1 MSDSPPAA
9 ARTLALLAA
18 GLAAALAGA
27 WAIRE
32 AGLTNAPRT
41 EAATVLAAPRPLPPF
56 ELVRADGRPFDRNAL
71 LGRYTFVFF
80 GYVNCPDLCPAT
92 LTELALARRS
102 LADLPAA
109 RRPAVVMVGVDP
121 RRDTPPSLARYVAR
135 FDPGFTAVGGD
146 EAAVRR
152 LAAALGAVVDRPP
165 VADGGYRL
173 EHTAALF
180 LVDPE
185 AALAARFPSPHA
197 ARTLA
202 EDYRSIIAGRGRT

>member
-18 GLAAALAGA
+18 GLTAALIGA

-32 AGLTNAPRT
+32 AGRTAVPHT
-41 EAATVLAAPRPLPPF
+41 EAATVLAAARPLPPF
-56 ELVRADGRPFDRNAL
+56 ELVGADGRPFDRDAL

-80 GYVNCPDLCPAT
+80 GFSHCPDLCPAT

-109 RRPAVVMVGVDP
+109 RLPAVVMVGIDQ
-121 RRDTPPSLARYVAR
+121 RRDTQPALARYVAH

-146 EAAVRR
+146 AAAVRR
-152 LAAALGAVVDRPP
+152 LAAALGAVVDSPAA
-165 VADGGYRL
+165 ADEGYRV

-180 LVDPE
+180 LIDPE
-185 AALAARFPSPHA
+185 AALAAVFPSPHV

-202 EDYRSIIAGRGRT
+202 ADYRSIVAGRGPT

>member
-1 MSDSPPAA
+1 MSNPPPAA

-18 GLAAALAGA
+18 GLAAVLVGA

-32 AGLTNAPRT
+32 AGRPALPHT
-41 EAATVLAAPRPLPPF
+41 EAATILAAARPLPPF
-56 ELVRADGRPFDRNAL
+56 ALVGADDSPFDRDAL

-80 GYVNCPDLCPAT
+80 GFSNCPDLCPAT

-109 RRPAVVMVGVDP
+109 RLPAVVMVGIDP
-121 RRDTPPSLARYVAR
+121 RRDTQPSLARYVAH
-135 FDPGFTAVGGD
+135 FDPGFTAVAGD

-152 LAAALGAVVDRPP
+152 LAAALGAVVDTPAA
-165 VADGGYRL
+165 ADSGYRV
-173 EHTAALF
+173 EHTAAVF
-180 LVDPE
+180 LVDPD
-185 AALAARFPSPHA
+185 AALAAVFPSPLV

-202 EDYRSIIAGRGRT
+202 ADYRSIIAGHGPT